1 MLVFIL
7 PGSYPHLSE
16 NTAAS
21 IKRVCPDALPVI
33 IPSEEVTASIL
44 NETLAREIKPWF
56 ITLHAGDTV
65 QPHAKEE
72 IERWLRSCSEYSA
85 GYIMNPASSI
95 DQLSPSR
102 NRYVSPLRIPRGPLL
117 WRTKTVMT
125 GQTPGFRTREQLP
138 FQRYVLIDKQFELS
152 TRYEWTEV
160 DSDGFL
166 YLQRQT
172 PSWMKEAEEWQALF
186 PLLEAGAQAQ
196 SQPPDIDCPPLVTIA
211 LCTYNDGAYL
221 PWAVRSVL
229 AQTLGAW
236 ELVIL
241 DDGSTDAE
249 TAHYLMRLP
258 QDPRIK
264 LIRQEE
270 NKGKSRALN
279 KILKIAKAPW
289 LLELDAD
296 DWLAPDALEILL
308 REAGSQRDTAV
319 VYANHTEWLERA
331 NKQLVYQGVK
341 AAPSSLS
348 PYVLLHEAPAV
359 APRMFNVPILK
370 QVDGWDPHTLF
381 EGRLYEDIGQLMKL
395 SGTHKL
401 CHVAEAL
408 YHRRLRMTSLTHRHP
423 HHYLKWRNSMID
435 ETETLKHGHPSE
447 RQNAHE

>member
-7 PGSYPHLSE
+7 PGLYPHLSE

-21 IKRVCPDALPVI
+21 IKRVFSDALPVI
-33 IPSEEVTASIL
+33 IPSEEATASIL
-44 NETLAREIKPWF
+44 NETIARENGPWF
-56 ITLHAGDTV
+56 MTLHAGDTV
-65 QPHAKEE
+65 QPHAKAE
-72 IERWLRSCSEYSA
+72 IEGWLSSCNDYSA
-85 GYIMNPASSI
+85 GCIMNPASNI

-102 NRYVSPLRIPRGPLL
+102 NRYGPLFRIPRGPLL
-117 WRTKTVMT
+117 WRTKTVLT
-125 GQTPGFRTREQLP
+125 GQTPGFRTIEQQP
-138 FQRYVLIDKQFELS
+138 FQKYVLIDKQFELS

-160 DSDGFL
+160 DSDGVL
-166 YLQRQT
+166 YLQRQA
-172 PSWMKEAEEWQALF
+172 PPWMKEAEEWHAIF
-186 PLLEAGAQAQ
+186 PLLQAGAQGQ
-196 SQPPDIDCPPLVTIA
+196 SQPPVIDCPPLVTIA

-229 AQTLGAW
+229 AQTFGAW

-270 NKGKSRALN
+270 NIGKSRALN
-279 KILKIAKAPW
+279 RILNIATAPW

-296 DWLAPDALEILL
+296 DWLAHDALDILL
-308 REAGSQRDTAV
+308 REARSQQDAAV

-348 PYVLLHEAPAV
+348 PNVLLHEAPAV

-370 QVDGWDPHTLF
+370 QVDGWDPRTLF

-395 SGTHKL
+395 SVTHKL

-423 HHYLKWRNSMID
+423 HHYLKWRNSIID
-435 ETETLKHGHPSE
+435 ETETWKHDNSSE